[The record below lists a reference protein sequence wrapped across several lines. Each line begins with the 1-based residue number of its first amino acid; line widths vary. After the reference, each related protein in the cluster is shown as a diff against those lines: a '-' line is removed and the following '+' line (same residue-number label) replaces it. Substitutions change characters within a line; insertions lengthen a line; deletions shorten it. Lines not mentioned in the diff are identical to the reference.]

1 MLVKF
6 NASQSVEIRIP
17 EQKIPIQHYLRQPKR
32 LVNALVEPSRMEQL
46 NEDSFRLKMRPLNF
60 LSLSVQPTVD
70 LRVRSSSRGT
80 IYLRSLACQ
89 IRGVEYID
97 RRFAL
102 NLAGILE
109 PHQINGQTY
118 LKGHADL
125 QVEVELPAPLQL
137 TPKPLI
143 ESTGNGLLKSVLLT
157 IKHRLTHQLLE
168 DYLQWT
174 CDEVKGAIE
183 QPEGPV
189 FSTNG

>member
-1 MLVKF
+1 
-6 NASQSVEIRIP
+6 
-17 EQKIPIQHYLRQPKR
+17 
-32 LVNALVEPSRMEQL
+32 
-46 NEDSFRLKMRPLNF
+46 
-60 LSLSVQPTVD
+60 
-70 LRVRSSSRGT
+70 
-80 IYLRSLACQ
+80 
-89 IRGVEYID
+89 EYID
-97 RRFAL
+97 RRFTL

-109 PHQINGQTY
+109 PHQTNGQTY

-168 DYLQWT
+168 DYLQWAS
-174 CDEVKGAIE
+174 DEVTGAIE
-183 QPEGPV
+183 QRPDPV